1 MAGIMRLRVT
11 ETDGGSYDLNI
22 GPKVIVEVERHFK
35 KSMAQLFNA
44 DNASYEALC
53 YVAWRG
59 SQIAGKIVKP
69 FDEWLGEIDG
79 IEAVD
84 EKAVPL
90 GTA

>member
-1 MAGIMRLRVT
+1 MAGLMRLRVI
-11 ETDGGSYDLNI
+11 ETAGDSYELNI

-44 DNASYEALC
+44 ETASYEALC

-59 SQIAGKIVKP
+59 SQLALRIVKP
-69 FDEWLGEIDG
+69 FDEWLGEIDA

-84 EKAVPL
+84 EQAVPL
-90 GTA
+90 GTP

>member
-1 MAGIMRLRVT
+1 MRLRVAQSNG
-11 ETDGGSYDLNI
+11 ESYELNI

-35 KSMAQLFNA
+35 KSMSQLFGA

-53 YVAWRG
+53 FVAWRG
-59 SQIAGKIVKP
+59 SQLAMKVVKP
-69 FDEWLGEIDG
+69 FDEWLGEIDS

-90 GTA
+90 GTP

>member
-1 MAGIMRLRVT
+1 MAGLMRLRVVQSNG
-11 ETDGGSYDLNI
+11 DSYELNI
-22 GPKVIVEVERHFK
+22 GPKAIVEVERHFS
-35 KSMAQLFNA
+35 KSMSQLFSA

-59 SQIAGKIVKP
+59 SQLAMKVVKP
-69 FDEWLGEIDG
+69 FDEWLGEIDS

-90 GTA
+90 GTP